1 MKKRAAF
8 LNAAKGVFMPR
19 KSFVMQRNEQ
29 SDASDETDSSLLDP
43 RVGFTVTKKV
53 GNAVIR
59 NRVRRRM
66 REAVRVTSSELF
78 QNGHDYVLVGRK
90 EALSVEFNTLCADIE
105 STLKRLARGEGKP
118 ARPYKSRTARS
129 HQKQTTSD
137 TDRTTRAHAG

>member
-118 ARPYKSRTARS
+118 ARPYKTRTARS

>member
-1 MKKRAAF
+1 
-8 LNAAKGVFMPR
+8 MPR

-29 SDASDETDSSLLDP
+29 KDRSEQIEGLALDP

-53 GNAVIR
+53 GNAVVR

-66 REAVRVTSSELF
+66 REALRQANPELF

-90 EALSVEFNTLCADIE
+90 EALSIEFNTLCADIE
-105 STLKRLARGEGKP
+105 STLKKLARGEGKP

-129 HQKQTTSD
+129 HQKQTTSN
-137 TDRTTRAHAG
+137 TDRTTRSHAG